1 MKITFTK
8 EEYEW
13 MMFEAC
19 NDGATTSMSDF
30 DMWIR
35 EEYLPFVLFDDH
47 DIVEIEVEQ

>member
-13 MMFEAC
+13 MTFEAQQ
-19 NDGATTSMSDF
+19 DGVTSLSDF

-47 DIVEIEVEQ
+47 DLVEIEVEQ